1 MNMIGKRLTMTGFI
15 VSDWTE
21 HRAEFETEMANDLKS
36 GKILLRETVVEG
48 IDNGPAAFIELL
60 AGGNIGKMI
69 VKI

>member
-1 MNMIGKRLTMTGFI
+1 MSILKSKQVQLTTRPAG
-15 VSDWTE
+15 TL
-21 HRAEFETEMANDLKS
+21 ANDLKS

-69 VKI
+69 VKV